1 MSTDDDGRSRPDGL
15 PEKIGEA
22 LGFIVIVVVVAG
34 IAWMMA
40 RASGVM

>member
-1 MSTDDDGRSRPDGL
+1 MSTDDDGRSRLDGL
-15 PEKIGEA
+15 PEKIGDA
-22 LGFIVIVVVVAG
+22 VGFIVIVIVFAG